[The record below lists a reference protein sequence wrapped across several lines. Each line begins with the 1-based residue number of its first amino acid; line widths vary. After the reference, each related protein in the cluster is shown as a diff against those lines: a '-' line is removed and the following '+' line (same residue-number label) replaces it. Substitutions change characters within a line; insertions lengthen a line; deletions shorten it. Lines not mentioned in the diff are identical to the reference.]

1 MLDAQFGR
9 HRCRLATK
17 WNELTGAQLLAVVAV
32 RQRPFAQP
40 TQLADA
46 LLEILLALPARAF
59 ARLNL
64 VQRVELRPLTRF
76 LATTA
81 PPLTAQLLPSL
92 TLPYL
97 PFIEQPQHFHG
108 PREAF
113 RNLRFDEFIFADSY
127 YLRYLQTQEATWLDQ
142 LVAVLYRPERRP
154 YRPRA
159 VDYAGDRREDFNE
172 HLVPARAR
180 QLARLP
186 LATKQAVLLY
196 YQGCRRLLEQRY
208 EYVFSDDN
216 TAKAGHSGWQEV
228 LHELAGGVH
237 RLEATAQQGLANVL
251 REMNRVLRLH
261 AERQA
266 AQPN

>member
-9 HRCRLATK
+9 HRRRLATK

-40 TQLADA
+40 PQLADA

-59 ARLNL
+59 ARLNV

-76 LATTA
+76 LAATA

-92 TLPYL
+92 TLPR
-97 PFIEQPQHFHG
+97 FWFEQPQHFHG

-127 YLRYLQTQEATWLDQ
+127 YLRYLQTQEVTWLDQ
-142 LVAVLYRPERRP
+142 FVAVLYRPERRP
-154 YRPRA
+154 YRPQA

-172 HLVPARAR
+172 HLVAARAS

-208 EYVFSDDN
+208 AYVFSDDN

-237 RLEATAQQGLANVL
+237 RLDATAHQGLANVL
-251 REMNRVLRLH
+251 REMNRVLRQH
-261 AERQA
+261 AERQ
-266 AQPN
+266 

>member
-9 HRCRLATK
+9 HRRRLATT

-32 RQRPFAQP
+32 RQRPVAQP
-40 TQLADA
+40 PQLADA
-46 LLEILLALPARAF
+46 LLPILLALPARAF
-59 ARLNL
+59 ARLNV

-81 PPLTAQLLPSL
+81 PPLTAQLLPRL
-92 TLPYL
+92 TLPR
-97 PFIEQPQHFHG
+97 FWFEQHQHFHG

-127 YLRYLQTQEATWLDQ
+127 FLRYLQTQAVTWLDQ

-154 YRPRA
+154 YRPEA

-172 HLVPARAR
+172 HLVAARAR

-186 LATKQAVLLY
+186 LAAKQAVLLY
-196 YQGCRRLLEQRY
+196 YQGCRRRLEQRY
-208 EYVFSDDN
+208 PYVFSDDN
-216 TAKAGHSGWQEV
+216 TQKAGHSGWQEV

-237 RLEATAQQGLANVL
+237 RLEATAHQGLANVL
-251 REMNRVLRLH
+251 REMNRMLRQH

-266 AQPN
+266 A